1 MIHSMEMPEV
11 VPMFLHYPHNYDFS
25 LTFYKEKAYQYPGC
39 NNTSYKAELRRQNV
53 NTFDALTPRLGS
65 VDLSRAY
72 SGAVIV
78 VPCFC

>member
-1 MIHSMEMPEV
+1 MIHSMEIPEA
-11 VPMFLHYPHNYDFS
+11 VPKFLHYPHNYDFS
-25 LTFYKEKAYQYPGC
+25 HILQGESVSAPCLC

-72 SGAVIV
+72 SCAVIV